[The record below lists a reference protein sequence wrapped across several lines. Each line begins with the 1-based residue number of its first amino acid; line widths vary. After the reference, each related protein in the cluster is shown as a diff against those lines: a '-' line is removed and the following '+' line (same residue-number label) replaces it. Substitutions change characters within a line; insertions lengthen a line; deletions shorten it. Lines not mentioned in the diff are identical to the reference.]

1 MLLLSDELIQRELK
15 MEKVIDLVE
24 EAFAADAHGRAI
36 TFPAIVEYVGKA
48 HAHFGLKSGYLN
60 LENDSPAARSTPAA
74 DGGREVLGLKA
85 GGYWLKNQERYGLPN
100 HRATLLLIS
109 PDTGEALAVMPANT
123 ITRMRTAAA
132 GAVAA
137 RHLARQDATT
147 VAVLGAGEQAHAQ
160 LEALQLTR
168 RISKVRVW
176 GRRPMAVERYIAA
189 WQGHDIDIR
198 AAASPEEALAPADI
212 VVTTTPSTS
221 PLVLNPWI
229 RSGTHINAI
238 GSDGAGKRELDPA
251 LIRRAKFV
259 ADKASQSETIGE
271 LQQLVQD
278 PSADRPLLYAELG
291 QICAGLRAGR
301 ENREEI
307 TIFDSS
313 GVIFQDLVVADFLA
327 RFARENQLGQVI
339 W

>member
-1 MLLLSDELIQRELK
+1 

-24 EAFAADAHGRAI
+24 EAFAADARGHAI
-36 TFPAIVEYVGKA
+36 TFPAIVDYVGKA

-60 LENDSPAARSTPAA
+60 LGSSKPASDSRPARGAQSVN
-74 DGGREVLGLKA
+74 GSREVLGLKA
-85 GGYWLKNQERYGLPN
+85 GGYWLENQERHGLPN
-100 HRATLLLIS
+100 HRATMLLIN

-137 RHLARQDATT
+137 RHLARRDATT
-147 VAVLGAGEQAHAQ
+147 VAVLGTGEQAHAQ
-160 LEALQLTR
+160 LEALRFTR
-168 RISKVRVW
+168 KISKVHVW
-176 GRRPMAVERYIAA
+176 GRKPAAVASYVAA
-189 WQGHDIDIR
+189 WQGRDIDVR
-198 AAASPEEALAPADI
+198 AAESLEGALAESDI

-221 PLVLNPWI
+221 PLVLDSWI

-259 ADKASQSETIGE
+259 ADKASQSQTIGE
-271 LQQLVQD
+271 LQQLVRD
-278 PSADRPLLYAELG
+278 PAQERPLLYAELG

-313 GVIFQDLVVADFLA
+313 GVSFQDLVVADFLA
-327 RFARENQLGQVI
+327 RHAREHRLGQEI

>member
-1 MLLLSDELIQRELK
+1 MLLLSDDLIQRELT
-15 MEKVIDLVE
+15 MGKVIELVE
-24 EAFAADAHGRAI
+24 EAFAADARGRAI

-48 HAHFGLKSGYLN
+48 NAHFGLKSGYLD
-60 LENDSPAARSTPAA
+60 LEK
-74 DGGREVLGLKA
+74 GEVLGLKA
-85 GGYWLKNQERYGLPN
+85 GGYWLENQERHGLPN
-100 HRATLLLIS
+100 HRATLLLIN

-137 RHLARQDATT
+137 RHLARKDAST
-147 VAVLGAGEQAHAQ
+147 VVVLGTGEQAHAQ
-160 LEALQLTR
+160 IEALRLTR
-168 RISKVRVW
+168 KIAKILVW
-176 GRRPMAVERYIAA
+176 GRTPAAVASYVAA
-189 WQGHDIDIR
+189 WQGRDVDVR
-198 AAASPEEALAPADI
+198 GAESLADALAQSDI

-221 PLVLNPWI
+221 PIVLDRWI

-259 ADKASQSETIGE
+259 ADKASQSQTIGE
-271 LQQLVQD
+271 LQQLG
-278 PSADRPLLYAELG
+278 PLLHAELG

-301 ENREEI
+301 ESREEI

-313 GVIFQDLVVADFLA
+313 GVSFQDLVVADFLA
-327 RFARENQLGQVI
+327 RHARENRLGQVVE
-339 W
+339 

>member
-1 MLLLSDELIQRELK
+1 MLLLSDDLIRRELS
-15 MEKVIDLVE
+15 MQKVIELVE
-24 EAFAADAHGRAI
+24 AAFAADARGHAI
-36 TFPAIVEYVGKA
+36 TFPAIVDYVGKA

-60 LENDSPAARSTPAA
+60 LDSS
-74 DGGREVLGLKA
+74 REVLGLKA
-85 GGYWLKNQERYGLPN
+85 GGYWLENQERHGLPN
-100 HRATLLLIS
+100 HRATMLLIN

-137 RHLARQDATT
+137 RYLARSDAAT
-147 VAVLGAGEQAHAQ
+147 VAVLGTGEQGHAQ

-168 RISKVRVW
+168 NIARVFVW
-176 GRRPMAVERYIAA
+176 GRKPAAVASYVAA
-189 WQGHDIDIR
+189 WKHRDVEVH
-198 AAASPEEALAPADI
+198 AAESPAEALAEADI

-221 PLVLNPWI
+221 PLVMDGWI
-229 RSGTHINAI
+229 RSGTHINAM
-238 GSDGAGKRELDPA
+238 GSDGAGKQEIDPV

-259 ADKASQSETIGE
+259 ADKVSQSQTIGE
-271 LQQLVQD
+271 LQQLVRD
-278 PSADRPLLYAELG
+278 PASDQPLIHAELG

-313 GVIFQDLVVADFLA
+313 GVSFQDLVVADFLA
-327 RFARENQLGQVI
+327 KHAGENNLGEVI

>member
-1 MLLLSDELIQRELK
+1 MLLLSDEVIQRELT
-15 MEKVIDLVE
+15 MAKVIELVE
-24 EAFAADAHGRAI
+24 EAFAADARGRAI
-36 TFPAIVEYVGKA
+36 TFPAIVDYVGKA

-60 LENDSPAARSTPAA
+60 LDGDVPSTRGAQSA
-74 DGGREVLGLKA
+74 HGNREVLGLKA
-85 GGYWLKNQERYGLPN
+85 GGYWLRNQELHGLPN
-100 HRATLLLIS
+100 HRATMLLIN

-137 RHLARQDATT
+137 RYLARQDTT
-147 VAVLGAGEQAHAQ
+147 SVAMVGTGEQAHAQ
-160 LEALQLTR
+160 LDALLH
-168 RISKVRVW
+168 IHEIAKVYVW
-176 GRRPMAVERYIAA
+176 GRNAAAVTSYVAA
-189 WQGHDIDIR
+189 WQGRDVDVR
-198 AAASPEEALAPADI
+198 AAESLEDALAVADV
-212 VVTTTPSTS
+212 VVTTTPSTA
-221 PLVLNPWI
+221 PLVLDAWI
-229 RSGTHINAI
+229 RPGTHINAI
-238 GSDGAGKRELDPA
+238 GSDGAGKRELDPT

-271 LQQLVQD
+271 LQQLSQE
-278 PSADRPLLYAELG
+278 SAPHRPLLHAELG

-313 GVIFQDLVVADFLA
+313 GVSFQDLVVADFLA
-327 RFARENQLGQVI
+327 RHAREHQLGQQV

>member
-1 MLLLSDELIQRELK
+1 MLLLSDDLIQRELK
-15 MEKVIDLVE
+15 MAKVIELVE
-24 EAFAADAHGRAI
+24 AAFAADARGRAI

-48 HAHFGLKSGYLN
+48 HAHFGLKSGYLD
-60 LENDSPAARSTPAA
+60 LQTH
-74 DGGREVLGLKA
+74 EVLGLKA
-85 GGYWLKNQERYGLPN
+85 GGYWLENQQRHGLPN
-100 HRATLLLIS
+100 HRATMLLIN

-147 VAVLGAGEQAHAQ
+147 VAVLGTGEQAHAQ

-168 RISKVRVW
+168 KIAKINVW
-176 GRRPMAVERYIAA
+176 GRKPAAVASYVAA
-189 WQGHDIDIR
+189 WQGRDVEVR
-198 AAASPEEALAPADI
+198 AAASLAEALADSDI

-221 PLVLNPWI
+221 PLVLDAWI

-259 ADKASQSETIGE
+259 ADKASQSRTIGE
-271 LQQLVQD
+271 LQQLSAD
-278 PSADRPLLYAELG
+278 PALDRPLVHAELG

-301 ENREEI
+301 ETREEI

-313 GVIFQDLVVADFLA
+313 GVSFQDLVVADFLA
-327 RFARENQLGQVI
+327 RHARENRLGQVI
-339 W
+339 S

>member
-1 MLLLSDELIQRELK
+1 VIQKELT
-15 MEKVIDLVE
+15 MAKVIDLVE
-24 EAFAADAHGRAI
+24 EAFAADARGRAI
-36 TFPAIVEYVGKA
+36 TFPAIVDYVGKA

-60 LENDSPAARSTPAA
+60 LEGDSIPTRGAQSPL
-74 DGGREVLGLKA
+74 GNREVLGLKA
-85 GGYWLKNQERYGLPN
+85 GGYWLENQKRYGLPN
-100 HRATLLLIS
+100 HRATMLLIN

-137 RHLARQDATT
+137 RYLARQDATT
-147 VAVLGAGEQAHAQ
+147 VAVVGTGEQAHAQ
-160 LEALQLTR
+160 LEALRLTR
-168 RISKVRVW
+168 QIAKVLVW
-176 GRRPMAVERYIAA
+176 GRNPAAVASYVAA
-189 WQGHDIDIR
+189 WQGRDIDVR
-198 AAASPEEALAPADI
+198 AAGTLEDALAAADV
-212 VVTTTPSTS
+212 VVTTTPSTF
-221 PLVLNPWI
+221 PLVLDAWI
-229 RSGTHINAI
+229 RPGTHVNAI

-271 LQQLVQD
+271 LQQL
-278 PSADRPLLYAELG
+278 SADSARDRPLLHAELG
-291 QICAGLRAGR
+291 QICAGLRVGR

-313 GVIFQDLVVADFLA
+313 GVSFQDLVVADFLA
-327 RFARENQLGQVI
+327 RHARENRLGQEI